1 VRRRIDRILGRK
13 RGGVAE
19 DPGDFAFQQAQDI
32 MTTYYGHMWIGMN
45 IPAAIFKA
53 ECLKLM
59 DDVART
65 GQSVVITKHG
75 KPVAQLVPLP
85 AQSQSFFGYM
95 KHTFKIQGEVV
106 APIEETWSAKSGDE
120 DHLYTN
126 PRKMRRKSSASIAQ

>member
-1 VRRRIDRILGRK
+1 
-13 RGGVAE
+13 
-19 DPGDFAFQQAQDI
+19 
-32 MTTYYGHMWIGMN
+32 MTTYYGHIWINMN

-85 AQSQSFFGYM
+85 AQSRSFFGCM
-95 KHTFKIQGEVV
+95 KHTIKIQGEVA
-106 APIEETWSAKSGDE
+106 APIDEAWSANSGDE
-120 DHLYTN
+120 DHMYTN